1 MARMTEKKE
10 AFAVAYVET
19 GNASEAYRRAYPRS
33 LNWKPETVRKRAS
46 ELLANGDVLGMI
58 EALKAEHR
66 KRHNVTVDSLTAE
79 AFEAVEL
86 ARREGQVGAYVSALQ
101 FIAKLH
107 GLVVDKQALKASVEH
122 QGVARLEVVL
132 RDD

>member
-1 MARMTEKKE
+1 MAGLSEKQEK
-10 AFAVAYVET
+10 FAVAYVET
-19 GNASEAYRRAYPRS
+19 GNASEAFRRAYPNSRK
-33 LNWKPETVRKRAS
+33 WKPSTVHSRAS
-46 ELLANGDVLGMI
+46 ELLATGKVLGRI
-58 EALKAEHR
+58 EEIKAQHR
-66 KRHNVTVDSLTAE
+66 ERHNVTVDSLTAE
-79 AFEAVEL
+79 AFEAIEL